1 MDTDSY
7 NYHSFPVLRSKAFPS
22 TDRPEIEELM
32 ASCEILSDLG
42 DEFSWQLVFELAD
55 QVEGMGV
62 TGYQKNWKGRQS
74 MRKHL
79 LKAMQHG

>member
-1 MDTDSY
+1 
-7 NYHSFPVLRSKAFPS
+7 
-22 TDRPEIEELM
+22 M